1 MSLEAARERGH
12 FELLVPEDQ
21 QFLRETF
28 NSHVVDPG
36 LRTKAQL
43 RAMTPD
49 HRLLYNADRAAWH
62 AALPLVN
69 TRAVKR
75 VMLELEMSGTSADHH
90 EMHSQ
95 RVSVLDGDPGVG
107 KSMIARYHAANEM
120 GRLARLHY
128 LRTQQEGTLTGVGLH
143 APRSEFRPVLY
154 LHLDGAVTKSELLR
168 TMCARLNWPVDRD
181 VPGSLARAMKAL
193 GTKLV
198 VIDELQ
204 FVNFDGKTGRQV
216 HNALKWITNNGVRL
230 VLSGNDIDWVLG
242 DRGGAERESSR
253 RQSRGRWI
261 PLSVPPMP
269 YATKADR
276 ADWSEV
282 LNAFEQRLRL
292 AGPQKP
298 GWLSEDLAA
307 YTWTST
313 LGYLNSLTTLI
324 LNAASR
330 ASLTKTEVIDRDLL
344 DRITLE
350 GHPQDGRRRRLAL
363 LDAGEYRFS
372 KTA

>member
-1 MSLEAARERGH
+1 MS
-12 FELLVPEDQ
+12 
-21 QFLRETF
+21 
-28 NSHVVDPG
+28 
-36 LRTKAQL
+36 
-43 RAMTPD
+43 PD
-49 HRLLYNADRAAWH
+49 EVLIYNHERAAWH
-62 AALPLVN
+62 AALPLLG
-69 TRAVKR
+69 TRAVR
-75 VMLELEMSGTSADHH
+75 STMLELDMAGTSADYH

-95 RVSVLDGDPGVG
+95 RVSVLDGEPGVG
-107 KSMIARYHAANEM
+107 KSMIARHHAAFEM
-120 GRLARLHY
+120 TRLARLHY
-128 LRTQQEGTLTGVGLH
+128 LRFQRDQTPADGHRG
-143 APRSEFRPVLY
+143 ASRNDFRPVLY
-154 LHLDGAVTKSELLR
+154 LHLDGAVTKTELLR
-168 TMCARLNWPVDRD
+168 TMCDRLNWPVDRD
-181 VPGSLARAMKAL
+181 LPGSLSRAMKTL

-216 HNALKWITNNGVRL
+216 HNALKWITNNGIRL

-261 PLSVPPMP
+261 PLTIPRMP
-269 YATKADR
+269 YATKEDR
-276 ADWSEV
+276 ADWAMV
-282 LNAFEQRLRL
+282 LTAFEERLRL
-292 AGPQKP
+292 AVPHRP

-307 YTWTST
+307 YTWAST

-330 ASLTKTEVIDRDLL
+330 AALTRTEVIDRNLL

-350 GHPQDGRRRRLAL
+350 GHPEEGRRNRLAL
-363 LDAGEYRFS
+363 LDAGELSFS